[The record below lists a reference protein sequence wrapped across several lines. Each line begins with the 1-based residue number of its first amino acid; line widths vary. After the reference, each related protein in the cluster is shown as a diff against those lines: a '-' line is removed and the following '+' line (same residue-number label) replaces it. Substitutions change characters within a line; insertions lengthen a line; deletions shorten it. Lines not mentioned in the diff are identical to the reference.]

1 MKPFVYAI
9 MLLTLLI
16 TVVTVRTVIG
26 AQETGLFRC
35 GGDIVDIGDHAFLVF
50 QKCGEPLER
59 MLIGYSLSGRLGREL
74 AVEEWIYGPRAGY
87 YYFITFEGNRVT
99 QILAERER

>member
-1 MKPFVYAI
+1 MKPLVYAL
-9 MLLTLLI
+9 MLLTLL
-16 TVVTVRTVIG
+16 VGAVTVHTAVA
-26 AQETGLFRC
+26 AQESGLFRC

-59 MLIGYSLSGRLGREL
+59 LLIGYSLTGRLGREL